1 MAKKT
6 KQEKKGRAAEIVP
19 VRPILPS
26 LAERIDDLFGDRW
39 GPLWP
44 IRWPEFRWPEEL
56 AGLKVPAVDVYEEG
70 DQVVVKADLPGL
82 AKADVEV
89 QVAGDVVTIS
99 GKKEKEEKIDRKDY
113 HRYERS
119 SGSFSRSVRLPAEVQ
134 VDKLTAKLEGGVL
147 QIRAPKTEAA
157 KAKTRKIEVG

>member
-1 MAKKT
+1 
-6 KQEKKGRAAEIVP
+6 
-19 VRPILPS
+19 
-26 LAERIDDLFGDRW
+26 
-39 GPLWP
+39 
-44 IRWPEFRWPEEL
+44 
-56 AGLKVPAVDVYEEG
+56 
-70 DQVVVKADLPGL
+70 VVVKADLPGL
-82 AKADVEV
+82 AEADVEV

-134 VDKLTAKLEGGVL
+134 VDKVTAKLEGGVL

-157 KAKTRKIEVG
+157 RAKTRKIEVG

>member
-56 AGLKVPAVDVYEEG
+56 VGLKVPAVDVYEEG